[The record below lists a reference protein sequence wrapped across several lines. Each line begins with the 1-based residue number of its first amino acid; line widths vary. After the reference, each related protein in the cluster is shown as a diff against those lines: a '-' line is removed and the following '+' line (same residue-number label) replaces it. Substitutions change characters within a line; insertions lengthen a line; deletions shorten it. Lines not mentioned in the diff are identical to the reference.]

1 MMAPH
6 GGAKHHGVR
15 AGRKAARV
23 GSKRAVLAGKAAHT
37 VGGLTAAHLMV
48 NKRGKVVSAAKHA
61 HGMKNFHHLKRHM

>member
-6 GGAKHHGVR
+6 GGAKHHGIR